1 MINEQQKESNNEKYL
16 ILNNSE
22 ESDDDDD
29 KNFFLKSKE
38 MQMGNLIN
46 INNEKKQN
54 EKISEIT
61 FLQNKREK
69 TQEANTEINTEINTK
84 LNIEKNIEE
93 NRENKSKIKTKNKKK
108 KKKKKTQNK
117 NHKILNGKQIC
128 QFYINGACKK
138 GEKCPYSHNVEQIH
152 KKELCKFFLSGN
164 CSKGEKCLYCHNLK
178 EIPCKFYH
186 GRGLCENYDKCPFS
200 HERLNESQI
209 NEFIKENEDFLIETK
224 KKYGKTNMDD
234 FLDKFLKNKNSIN
247 EFLMIPDFNNDNG
260 LNDINFNYD
269 NNNNFNNNNNINNN
283 INGNYVPIGLTLIA
297 QNPKIMNQVIHK
309 YNEILKSK
317 TNNLNN
323 NNKQNFEDKINMSNE
338 IGNNVNNKVGEEQI
352 KKVKINPFLRP
363 SQISHDD
370 IKNLL

>member
-1 MINEQQKESNNEKYL
+1 MINEQQKELINEKYL
-16 ILNNSE
+16 LLNNSE

-38 MQMGNLIN
+38 MQMENLIN
-46 INNEKKQN
+46 INNEIK
-54 EKISEIT
+54 EKEKNSEIT

-69 TQEANTEINTEINTK
+69 TQEKNIETNTEINKELNTE
-84 LNIEKNIEE
+84 LNMEE
-93 NRENKSKIKTKNKKK
+93 NSENKNKKIKKK
-108 KKKKKTQNK
+108 KKKKKNKTQNK
-117 NHKILNGKQIC
+117 QHKVLNGKQIC

-200 HERLNESQI
+200 HERLNENQI

-234 FLDKFLKNKNSIN
+234 FLDKFLKSKNSIN
-247 EFLMIPDFNNDNG
+247 EFLMIP
-260 LNDINFNYD
+260 
-269 NNNNFNNNNNINNN
+269 NFNNNNEFNDINNINNNN
-283 INGNYVPIGLTLIA
+283 INGNYIPIGLTLIA
-297 QNPKIMNQVIHK
+297 QNPKIMNQVIYK
-309 YNEILKSK
+309 FNEILKSK

-323 NNKQNFEDKINMSNE
+323 NNIQNFKEKINKSNE
-338 IGNNVNNKVGEEQI
+338 ICNNVNNKVSEEQI

-370 IKNLL
+370 LQNLL